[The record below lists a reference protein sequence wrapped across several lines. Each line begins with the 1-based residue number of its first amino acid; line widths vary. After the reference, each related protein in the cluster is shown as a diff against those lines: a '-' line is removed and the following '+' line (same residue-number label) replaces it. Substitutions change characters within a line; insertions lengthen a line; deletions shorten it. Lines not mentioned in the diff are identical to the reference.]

1 MGRVEGKVA
10 IVTGG
15 GMGIGRAAALL
26 LAKEGACV
34 ALCDIND
41 EKGAQVVSEI
51 SHNGGVAAFWHVDVR
66 DAKMGAEAF
75 AHIDKKFD
83 GIHVLVNNAGV
94 MGIQK
99 PSDEIEESGFD
110 RIIES
115 NLKSVFL
122 CTKYVVPYMKKS
134 GIGSII
140 NLSSILGLVG
150 GEDPPYHAS
159 KGGVRLLTKS
169 DAFYYG
175 KYNIRVNSLHP
186 GYILTP
192 MVKSMI
198 PEDPQEA
205 QEFLARLNSMTVL
218 GHIGEPEDVAY
229 GILYLAS
236 DESKFVTGA
245 ELTIDGGYTSV

>member
-1 MGRVEGKVA
+1 MGRVDDKVA

-26 LAKEGACV
+26 LAREGARV

-41 EKGAQVVSEI
+41 DMGSQTVSEI
-51 SHNGGVAAFWHVDVR
+51 VRNGGIAAFWHVDVR
-66 DAKMGAEAF
+66 NGTMVAEAF
-75 AHIDKKFD
+75 AEIYKKFG

-110 RIIES
+110 RIIET

-122 CTKYVVPYMKKS
+122 CTKYAVPYMKKTGS
-134 GIGSII
+134 GSII

-150 GEDPPYHAS
+150 GEDPPYHAA

-175 KYNIRVNSLHP
+175 KFNIRVNSVHP

-198 PEDPQEA
+198 PADPEEA
-205 QEFLARLNSMTVL
+205 RQFLAGLNGMTVL
-218 GHIGEPEDVAY
+218 GHIGEPEDIAY

-236 DESKFVTGA
+236 DESKFVTGS